1 MLLVTMYIF
10 PTDGELIANI
20 VGVIFLGH
28 RFSVK
33 WKLKGSQKSIMLKMN
48 FGELSGEERTDR
60 SANLAPRS
68 GGVTNLWLQP

>member
-1 MLLVTMYIF
+1 MYIF

-60 SANLAPRS
+60 SANLAP
-68 GGVTNLWLQP
+68 